1 MYRLDMTTEEAQ
13 LMQSMLRSYLATLDM
28 EIDHTDHRDFKKM
41 LLERR
46 GKVASLLERCSTLP
60 SDEKPTGREA
70 TESH

>member
-13 LMQSMLRSYLATLDM
+13 LMQGMLRNYLATLDT
-28 EIDHTDHRDFKKM
+28 EIDHADHRDFKKM

-60 SDEKPTGREA
+60 SDDRPRDREA